1 MSTDKTDKTLDALD
15 IVCPECRS
23 HVKRQSDR
31 IVCDHGHEV
40 GKVVEGVVDFRRRRS
55 GVDAELVTFW
65 SASDEYYETARRVN
79 ADFDDASHAGHRAV
93 IEELVEAGAT
103 RVLDI
108 GCGSGE
114 FATALTAKIPKL
126 EYVGLDVSTAAVR
139 AAQRLGRPGTF
150 MAADGERLL
159 FGDGA
164 FDAVISLYALEH
176 FADPRRTL
184 EEMARVVRP
193 GGVMA
198 LLSISYDRP
207 WGTIPSVRMGAFRH
221 GRRLAR
227 WHPLNLG
234 VYALNRVRYGTRQ
247 LAKQVR
253 YSVDPAYLSFE
264 MVPRPLVLDIGY
276 QADLDAVHV
285 VSGRSVLRLL
295 QNLGFT
301 IVDSTVS
308 DSPLRGLLVPF
319 ELRIV
324 ARKHPATAP
333 AR

>member
-1 MSTDKTDKTLDALD
+1 MSTDKSLDALD
-15 IVCPECRS
+15 IRCPECGS
-23 HVKRQSDR
+23 HVRSQGDR
-31 IVCDHGHEV
+31 IICERGHVV
-40 GKVVEGVVDFRRRRS
+40 GKMVEDVPDFRRPRS
-55 GVDAELVTFW
+55 GVDAELVKFW
-65 SASDEYYETARRVN
+65 SSSNEYYETARRVN
-79 ADFDDASHAGHRAV
+79 SDFGDESHTGHRTV
-93 IEELVEAGAT
+93 IEELVEAGAA

-114 FATALTAKIPKL
+114 FATALAPKIPKL

-139 AAQRLGRPGTF
+139 AAQRLSRPGTF
-150 MAADGERLL
+150 IAADAERLL
-159 FGDGA
+159 FADGA

-176 FADPRRTL
+176 FVDPRRTL

-193 GGVMA
+193 GGVIA

-207 WGTIPSVRMGAFRH
+207 WGTIPSVRMGAIRH

-227 WHPLNLG
+227 WHPLNIG
-234 VYALNRVRYGTRQ
+234 VYTLNRFRYGTRQ
-247 LAKQVR
+247 LAKQLR

-264 MVPRPLVLDIGY
+264 MVQRPLVLDLGY

-285 VSGRSVLRLL
+285 VSGRSVLRLIN
-295 QNLGFT
+295 NLGFT
-301 IVDSTVS
+301 VLDSTVS
-308 DSPLRGLLVPF
+308 DSLLLGLLVPF

-324 ARKHPATAP
+324 ARKNRSSAP